1 MGTTLHGADAV
12 KRAEELF
19 GRTLTPQESHIVMAE
34 GYKDDWYDDTK
45 GIPTKNFGQTGE
57 YADMPFPDVVN
68 IFEDKTRG
76 IVSDYD
82 NLPQELQLRL
92 LDSTYRGGLSGSPD
106 TLKLANSG
114 QWGAAADEFLNNKEY
129 RLAVESGSGVATR
142 MKETSDAMR
151 AYGVELNSV
160 PQQAQAVPQQAQ
172 AVPQQVQEAPPKE
185 DAGFLSP
192 VDDFINNLFGGN
204 QSGRPKK
211 EVTEAI
217 PKSHKNM
224 FSSFW
229 DELTGD

>member
-1 MGTTLHGADAV
+1 MSTSLYGAEAQAAAR
-12 KRAEELF
+12 KLL
-19 GRTLTPQESHIVMAE
+19 GRDLTPQENQIVSSE
-34 GYKDDWYDDTK
+34 GYNSGTYMDTK
-45 GIPTKNFGQTGE
+45 GIPTTGFGQTGE
-57 YADMPFPDVVN
+57 YSGIPFDQVVN
-68 IFEDKTRG
+68 TFEQKTRG
-76 IVSDYD
+76 IVPAYD
-82 NLPQELQLRL
+82 TLPQALQLRL
-92 LDSTYRGGLSGSPD
+92 LDSTYRGGLSGSPA

-151 AYGVELNSV
+151 AYGVELNSA